1 MLIAKNLVV
10 YIYLKKKNKQTN
22 SATSFWSCGEE
33 NNAQT
38 SLSCSEVITLCFV
51 LACLIILLLASPLV
65 QLLQFV
71 SKHLMSACSTLFLAR
86 VPSLAASSLRTSRLL
101 PTAATTPRAFSTS
114 ATLHKIQAFAAT
126 SDSTMSYQSAKVL
139 KTIPLEDADAKWVGL
154 KAIEWV
160 DPSGKQRKWESADRK
175 TRKGDVDAVAIMT
188 IIHRPSAEPHILLIS
203 QYRPP
208 VGKSCIEMPAGLI
221 DAGEEG
227 DEGINRAALRE
238 LEEETGYG
246 TDKEGGKVKIEET
259 TPKMFNDPGLT
270 GANMKMV
277 VVNIELSDDAKEPV
291 AKLEEGEFIEKY
303 LVPVK
308 GLYQSL
314 KGKSAI
320 LDSSW
325 PDRKSSD
332 RILTTRS
339 GLNVLYSP
347 CNRLPR

>member
-1 MLIAKNLVV
+1 
-10 YIYLKKKNKQTN
+10 
-22 SATSFWSCGEE
+22 
-33 NNAQT
+33 
-38 SLSCSEVITLCFV
+38 
-51 LACLIILLLASPLV
+51 
-65 QLLQFV
+65 
-71 SKHLMSACSTLFLAR
+71 MSS
-86 VPSLAASSLRTSRLL
+86 
-101 PTAATTPRAFSTS
+101 
-114 ATLHKIQAFAAT
+114 
-126 SDSTMSYQSAKVL
+126 QSAKIL
-139 KTIPLEDADAKWVGL
+139 KTSPLADSDAKWVGL

-160 DPSGKQRKWESADRK
+160 DPTGKQRKWESADRK

-188 IIHRPSAEPHILLIS
+188 IIHRPSSEPHILLIS

-227 DEGINRAALRE
+227 DEGTNRAALRE

-259 TPKMFNDPGLT
+259 SPTMFNDPGLT

-291 AKLEEGEFIEKY
+291 AKPEEGEFIEKY

-314 KGKSAI
+314 KGES
-320 LDSSW
+320 
-325 PDRKSSD
+325 
-332 RILTTRS
+332 
-339 GLNVLYSP
+339 
-347 CNRLPR
+347 